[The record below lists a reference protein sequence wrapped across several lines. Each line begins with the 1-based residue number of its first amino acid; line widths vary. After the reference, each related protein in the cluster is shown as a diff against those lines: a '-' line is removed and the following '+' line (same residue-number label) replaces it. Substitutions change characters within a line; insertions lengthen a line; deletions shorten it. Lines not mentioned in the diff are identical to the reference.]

1 MSESNLIMALD
12 ESVRG
17 LPQVEI
23 EADTADIFEIRP
35 SDIRS
40 LGCGELNHLLS
51 EIDYF
56 TPRLADAKM
65 RRAKMVSVVVVKGS
79 NINVHVDSALGFLR
93 EIRQTILSE
102 MSRKCA

>member
-1 MSESNLIMALD
+1 MSEDNFVTLD
-12 ESVRG
+12 ELVRG
-17 LPQVEI
+17 GQLIEI
-23 EADTADIFEIRP
+23 EADTADIFEINP

-40 LGCGELNHLLS
+40 LGCHELRNLLS

-65 RRAKMVSVVVVKGS
+65 RHKMVGIIVLKGS
-79 NINVHVDSALGFLR
+79 NMSIYVDSALGFLR